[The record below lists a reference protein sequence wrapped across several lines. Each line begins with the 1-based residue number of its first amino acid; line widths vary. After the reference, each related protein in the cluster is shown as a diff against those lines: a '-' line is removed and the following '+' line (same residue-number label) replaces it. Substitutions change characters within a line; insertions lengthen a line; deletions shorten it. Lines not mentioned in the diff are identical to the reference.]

1 MNTTPSTRPVL
12 IWLIIGCVMIA
23 MMVAIGGITRL
34 TNSGLSMVE
43 WKLFM
48 GAVPPLNEQ
57 AWQETFEKYQS
68 HPEYKILNQDMDLQ
82 GFKSIFFWEYL
93 HRTWGR
99 LMGIVFIIPFLLFL
113 YQKKIKGELLK
124 RSLVILVGGAVV
136 GGLGWFMVLSGL
148 KDRPDVSHYR
158 LAIHLVAAFSLFGLV
173 LWTALDI
180 SRRTIEDPRSKRQ
193 SRIGMWA
200 LILVYVQIIY
210 GAFVAGL
217 DAGGIYNTWPLMNG
231 SFVPE
236 NTFSLQPFWKNL
248 VEHRDGVQ
256 FIHRNFAYLVAIV
269 VVVAAYKGFK
279 KFASNRMIRI
289 ASFIMAATLLIQFL
303 LGIMTLLMH
312 VPVSLGVAHQIG
324 ALLLLAAVLNW
335 LHAVNKTDTNST

>member
-1 MNTTPSTRPVL
+1 
-12 IWLIIGCVMIA
+12 
-23 MMVAIGGITRL
+23 
-34 TNSGLSMVE
+34 
-43 WKLFM
+43 
-48 GAVPPLNEQ
+48 
-57 AWQETFEKYQS
+57 
-68 HPEYKILNQDMDLQ
+68 
-82 GFKSIFFWEYL
+82 
-93 HRTWGR
+93 
-99 LMGIVFIIPFLLFL
+99 
-113 YQKKIKGELLK
+113 
-124 RSLVILVGGAVV
+124 
-136 GGLGWFMVLSGL
+136 
-148 KDRPDVSHYR
+148 
-158 LAIHLVAAFSLFGLV
+158 
-173 LWTALDI
+173 
-180 SRRTIEDPRSKRQ
+180 
-193 SRIGMWA
+193 MWA